1 MSVHSQSQ
9 PSYELEGSIAG
20 SDFIYNDL
28 YSEGSV
34 SHPSHSRSVHKRQP
48 RVPYQHVLKRVIN
61 QKLARITVYETN
73 LTLHSTIRNAIT
85 GSFYSGM
92 RVGTCDEYQFFSVI
106 LATGELGQNS
116 VSFFFETP
124 EQYERYFHTSVSQ
137 TVKTQWKKRQEKYS
151 KRKPAPA
158 PASV

>member
-9 PSYELEGSIAG
+9 PSFEFEGSIAG

-34 SHPSHSRSVHKRQP
+34 SHPSYSRSIHKRQP

-61 QKLARITVYETN
+61 GKTARITVFETN

-85 GSFYSGM
+85 GTIYPGL
-92 RVGTCDEYQFFSVI
+92 RVGTRDEHQFFSVV

-116 VSFFFETP
+116 VALFFETP
-124 EQYERYFHTSVSQ
+124 EQYERHFYTTVNQ
-137 TVKTQWKKRQEKYS
+137 TVKSEWKKRQETYS
-151 KRKPAPA
+151 RRKQTNTVA
-158 PASV
+158 